1 MAQISVSNLTF
12 GYEGSYDAIFEN
24 VSFTIDSDWKLGFV
38 GRNGTGK
45 STFLNLLLG
54 KYKYQGAISSS
65 DCFEYFPY
73 RIEDKTKGTIDVI
86 EEIFPEFELWKVI
99 RELDELETDAEVL
112 YRPFETLS
120 FGEQT
125 KVMLAVLFSK
135 ENHFLLVDE
144 PTNHLDMPTR
154 EVVKR
159 YLGSK
164 KGFILVSHDRN
175 LLDACVDHILAIN
188 RNNIVV
194 QKGNFS
200 SWWENKQR
208 QDAYELGEK
217 ERLKKEIGKL
227 EEAAERTA
235 RWAAKV
241 ESSKIGFNP
250 VKEHDRSLD
259 TRAYIGEKS
268 KRMQKRRKSLEQR
281 QQSAIEEKEGL
292 LKNVEKKI
300 DLKIMPLNHHKESY
314 VRFQD
319 VCLGYDGKAIL
330 KDFTFELKRGERL
343 VLQGRNGCGKSSII
357 KTILQSENAILLN
370 EEKKRAVPDSLYVE
384 GEVVIAKGL
393 KVSYINQDTTKLSG
407 RLEAFIE
414 RAGVDESLFKAILR
428 QLDFERVQFA
438 KNMETY
444 SEGQKKKVLIASS
457 LLTQAH
463 LYIWDEPLNYIDVFS
478 RMQIEELIQTYKPT
492 MLLIEHDKKFCEEAG
507 TRRIDLNI
515 EMSQ

>member
-12 GYEGSYDAIFEN
+12 GYEGSYDTIFKN
-24 VSFTIDSDWKLGFV
+24 VSFTIDSDWKLGFI

-54 KYKYQGAISSS
+54 KYKYQGTISSS

-73 RIEDKTKGTIDVI
+73 KVKDKTKNTIDVVEDI
-86 EEIFPEFELWKVI
+86 SPEFELWKVI
-99 RELDELETDAEVL
+99 RELDALETDAEIL

-159 YLGSK
+159 YLSSK
-164 KGFILVSHDRN
+164 KGFILVSHDRE

-188 RNNIVV
+188 RNNIEV

-208 QDAYELGEK
+208 QDAYELGEND
-217 ERLKKEIGKL
+217 RLKKEIGKL
-227 EEAAERTA
+227 EAAAERTA
-235 RWAAKV
+235 RWAVKV

-250 VKEHDRSLD
+250 VKEHDRCLD
-259 TRAYIGEKS
+259 TRAYMGEKS
-268 KRMQKRRKSLEQR
+268 RRMQKRRKSLEQR

-292 LKNVEKKI
+292 LKNIEKKI
-300 DLKIMPLNHHKESY
+300 ELKIMPLEHHKETY
-314 VRFQD
+314 IRFQD
-319 VCLGYDGKAIL
+319 VSLGYEQKAVL
-330 KDFTFELKRGERL
+330 KDVSFELKRGERL

-357 KTILQSENAILLN
+357 KTILQNGNTILLN
-370 EEKKRAVPDSLYVE
+370 EEKESAVPDSLYVE
-384 GEVVIAKGL
+384 GDVTIAKGL
-393 KVSYINQDTTKLSG
+393 KISYINQDTTRLSG

-414 RAGVDESLFKAILR
+414 RTGADESLFKAILR
-428 QLDFERVQFA
+428 QLDFERVQFD
-438 KNMETY
+438 KNMEEY

-478 RMQIEELIQTYKPT
+478 RMQIEELIRTYKPT
-492 MLLIEHDKKFCEEAG
+492 MLLIEHDKRFCEEAG
-507 TRRIDLNI
+507 TRKLKLNTI
-515 EMSQ
+515 